1 MPVHRPPSRTGCRDT
16 PPVSMDARHQ
26 HLIARGLRRKHSG
39 ERSAIYGVR
48 LKLWRCR
55 AEYRPRH
62 HRSRPQ
68 GRELVPKPAR
78 KAAREASRNHREPLG
93 LAPHVVLLARQSE
106 LRLVLTRNRSAKTVE
121 VIAKRDL
128 ARQARRLVA
137 IGRAVEEIVL
147 VRTHGRDLPGKLGRD
162 VDVTRRTGTA
172 SSAKR
177 EQFVETMLADYF
189 HQVEACIRFE
199 GVRFAC
205 AVDDRQARRPFDS
218 IKTVQIRNSLADW
231 CAAA

>member
-1 MPVHRPPSRTGCRDT
+1 MEMPGGISPTSSSFAASGACTGSQGGTR
-16 PPVSMDARHQ
+16 
-26 HLIARGLRRKHSG
+26 SG
-39 ERSAIYGVR
+39 SGSQAAII
-48 LKLWRCR
+48 
-55 AEYRPRH
+55 EQPF
-62 HRSRPQ
+62 
-68 GRELVPKPAR
+68 
-78 KAAREASRNHREPLG
+78 G
-93 LAPHVVLLARQSE
+93 LAPHVVLLARQFE